1 MSVGHAGD
9 LVEPVGD
16 VGDERLLRRWEGSDE
31 FGHPV
36 VGSGGVHGDGAD
48 REEFIPGA
56 EQFFEEGFRVGA
68 DLPEHEFAFQVAG
81 LFREVGDQVDLSAG
95 QCGHDRGGQLERC
108 LRVQPAVLDP
118 FPDLFGV
125 QGSDRWVDRGVQ
137 RAVHGDQVVRA
148 EELVEFHV
156 VHVAVGA
163 DLRGVQHR
171 EDVVVVHVE
180 FADVVAFQAVS
191 DGDVVEPESFRQH
204 HRGFPVTPRDVHPDQ
219 RIRLPEQAAEFLH
232 RHRVSPRTGDHVH
245 VHAVLCIC
253 RGVAAP
259 P

>member
-1 MSVGHAGD
+1 VKD
-9 LVEPVGD
+9 K
-16 VGDERLLRRWEGSDE
+16 
-31 FGHPV
+31 
-36 VGSGGVHGDGAD
+36 
-48 REEFIPGA
+48 
-56 EQFFEEGFRVGA
+56 
-68 DLPEHEFAFQVAG
+68 
-81 LFREVGDQVDLSAG
+81 
-95 QCGHDRGGQLERC
+95 
-108 LRVQPAVLDP
+108 
-118 FPDLFGV
+118 
-125 QGSDRWVDRGVQ
+125 
-137 RAVHGDQVVRA
+137 
-148 EELVEFHV
+148 ELVEFDV
-156 VHVAVGA
+156 VHAPAAA

-171 EDVVVVHVE
+171 EHVVVVHV
-180 FADVVAFQAVS
+180 DLGHVVAFQAVP